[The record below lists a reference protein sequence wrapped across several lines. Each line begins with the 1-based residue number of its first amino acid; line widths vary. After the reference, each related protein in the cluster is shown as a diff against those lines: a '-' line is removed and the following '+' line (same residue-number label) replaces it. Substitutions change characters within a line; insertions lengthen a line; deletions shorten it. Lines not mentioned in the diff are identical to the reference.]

1 MANRFLIH
9 MKRYAVFFLLLRVA
23 LTSQAQEWPKFSP
36 EKFEADLEA
45 FITREA
51 KLTEKEAAKF
61 FPLNREMHQKQRAIY
76 GRIGKLFTERGT
88 DDKACA
94 RVIRES
100 DRLNVELREIEQR
113 YHEKMMHV
121 IPASKVSAAIE
132 AENRFHRQMMRGWG
146 GRRGSHGAPWG
157 SKGNGPNGKQ
167 KDTRR

>member
-1 MANRFLIH
+1 
-9 MKRYAVFFLLLRVA
+9 MKRYAVFFLLLMAA
-23 LTSQAQEWPKFSP
+23 LTIQAQEQPKFSP

-76 GRIGKLFTERGT
+76 GRIGKLYTGIGN

-94 RVIRES
+94 SAIRES
-100 DRLNVELREIEQR
+100 DRLNVELRQVEQQ
-113 YHEKMMHV
+113 YHEKMMRV
-121 IPASKVSAAIE
+121 IPASKLSAAIA

-146 GRRGSHGAPWG
+146 GHRGGPWG
-157 SKGNGPNGKQ
+157 SKGPGSNAKP
-167 KDTRR
+167 KDKRR